1 MPVPHCLDYCSFV
14 IVFKSGSKSPPTLF
28 FFKTVSAIWVPL
40 RFHMN
45 FRIGF
50 LSISTKKCHWNF
62 DRDCTA
68 SVDHNNMKSSSLWT
82 RDDFP
87 LTGLL

>member
-28 FFKTVSAIWVPL
+28 FFKVALAIQGPL

-45 FRIGF
+45 FRVHI
-50 LSISTKKCHWNF
+50 SISATTTKKCHWNF
-62 DRDCTA
+62 DRDCIE
-68 SVDHNNMKSSSLWT
+68 SIYDL
-82 RDDFP
+82 D
-87 LTGLL
+87 